1 MAAAQKAEGFSF
13 RLDKS
18 PGVPELRG
26 DALYEHAHHH
36 GTKWKA
42 QPSPLV
48 LKSFLPLPV
57 NTRTSSRRAKEPYT
71 CTLACTRGIPQ
82 RSNHKTRRSR
92 DSSCSGTGTGLGV
105 GLSHNSNEAVTETTV
120 ISESATPSATQTPPT
135 PAPTTLSE
143 TLVTASRGTIN
154 NETVVLYRDCPSSNN
169 TLYSVTSDSTATYQF
184 RKACNARV
192 VHEAQFP
199 DLVNQV
205 VASLN
210 ECMNLCARY
219 NRLGHFLASA
229 WQNQGFGLIG

>member
-1 MAAAQKAEGFSF
+1 MEGST
-13 RLDKS
+13 LSSGLEVVSS
-18 PGVPELRG
+18 PDGQYSELEPASQRALYLHDGLHLWNPPAIEPQGVPERERIG
-26 DALYEHAHHH
+26 
-36 GTKWKA
+36 GINKKTFRI
-42 QPSPLV
+42 LV
-48 LKSFLPLPV
+48 AAAV
-57 NTRTSSRRAKEPYT
+57 VI
-71 CTLACTRGIPQ
+71 LAAAGL
-82 RSNHKTRRSR
+82 
-92 DSSCSGTGTGLGV
+92 GTGLGV

-169 TLYSVTSDSTATYQF
+169 TLYSVTFDSTATYQF

-199 DLVNQV
+199 NLVNQV

-219 NRLGHFLASA
+219 NRFNTTTSTEIRTGRNILEWLIFLAKEEK
-229 WQNQGFGLIG
+229 